1 MARYW
6 TLSEIKQKVQQDL
19 DLESEVFIQPTELT
33 NYINQAIDEAEAEI
47 HGIYED
53 YFLTWYYPLLVAGQ
67 REYDLPEN
75 IYAHKIRKIIFSDD
89 QSKTYE
95 VARIPESAKFED
107 IALTERFRS
116 TEFYRYLIVNNI
128 PGQPQIYTVPAIRE
142 GDTGS
147 SQDGQSRMR
156 IWYLRNANKLEADAD
171 VCDIPEFVHFVIAYA
186 KLRCLEKEGHP
197 NMMYWDA
204 QTERQR
210 RLMID
215 TLANMIP
222 DGATRIEPDMTSYEE
237 IS

>member
-1 MARYW
+1 MAKYW
-6 TLSEIKQKVQQDL
+6 TLAEIKQKIQQDL
-19 DLESEVFIQPTELT
+19 DLESEVFIQDTELT

-53 YFLTWYYPLLVAGQ
+53 YFLTWHFPLLVTDQ
-67 REYDLPEN
+67 REYDLPSN

-95 VARIPESAKFED
+95 VSRVPESEKFSD

-116 TEFYRYLIVNNI
+116 TEFYRYLIINTT
-128 PGQPQIYTVPAIRE
+128 PGQPKIYTVPAIRE
-142 GDTGS
+142 GDTGAS
-147 SQDGQSRMR
+147 VDGQSRMR
-156 IWYLRNANKLEADAD
+156 IWYLRNANRLEAETD

-197 NMMYWDA
+197 NMVYWDT
-204 QTERQR
+204 QVNRQR
-210 RLMID
+210 KLMID

-222 DGATRIEPDMTSYEE
+222 DGETLVEPNMMHYDEMS
-237 IS
+237 